1 MPRILLTTLVLLLLL
16 IVTAALLVP
25 LVVDEDKL
33 LEIAATALHDQT
45 GATLTVD
52 GDVQFSLLPTLEISL
67 ADAAI
72 TLPQKQQPNLRAG
85 LLQIGVRLLPLI
97 GGDIEV
103 DSIVLNQIRARI
115 ESGAEGNKVD
125 TTALSN
131 EELDAFYA
139 KRRSSL
145 TKSGETIGAALM
157 VPAALRVNRLTIND
171 AQLDFIDPTAD
182 APVRVE
188 IVRLQAQSL
197 NLDGGAIPVEAKVL
211 LVGDQ
216 PIELSLN
223 GDIRLDQAQHKVT
236 LEEFKLALIGATA
249 DPFELLTSG
258 VIDIERQTA
267 DLQLALSSGDM
278 HGKGTVRYAGLKS
291 PSIDSV
297 MHLNLLDPALLLLA
311 GPQAISNKEED
322 AAGTEEALPLGTL
335 RTIDARTKL
344 SIEQARFDT
353 HTVKDLQANLR
364 VVDGVVQITDVTGV
378 LHEGKLQAAGTFN
391 GKHNTA
397 TLTTQGSLTQLDL
410 ATALAATDSKP
421 VLGGTATLSW
431 QLNSRGRTTDE
442 LTTALQGPIKL
453 TTEDIVLQGT
463 SVEKL
468 LCQIVALTNKEQL
481 EATFS
486 QDTHFD
492 TFTADIQLADGKVT
506 LNPLHAK
513 LTGIAL
519 TGMGDFDLLDQE
531 FEATFKARL
540 SPELEQVD
548 HACRVS
554 KRLTA
559 IEWPINCS
567 GRIDTEPGKWCK
579 VDARSILHDLT
590 INEGQEK
597 LEKKAG
603 KLFNKWFNKGD

>member
-1 MPRILLTTLVLLLLL
+1 M
-16 IVTAALLVP
+16 
-25 LVVDEDKL
+25 
-33 LEIAATALHDQT
+33 
-45 GATLTVD
+45 
-52 GDVQFSLLPTLEISL
+52 
-67 ADAAI
+67 
-72 TLPQKQQPNLRAG
+72 
-85 LLQIGVRLLPLI
+85 
-97 GGDIEV
+97 
-103 DSIVLNQIRARI
+103 
-115 ESGAEGNKVD
+115 
-125 TTALSN
+125 
-131 EELDAFYA
+131 
-139 KRRSSL
+139 
-145 TKSGETIGAALM
+145 
-157 VPAALRVNRLTIND
+157 
-171 AQLDFIDPTAD
+171 
-182 APVRVE
+182 
-188 IVRLQAQSL
+188 
-197 NLDGGAIPVEAKVL
+197 DGGAIPLEATVL

-216 PIELSLN
+216 PLELSLN

-236 LEEFKLALIGATA
+236 LEEFKLALTGATA

-258 VIDIERQTA
+258 VIDLERQTA
-267 DLQLALSSGDM
+267 DLQLALNSGDM
-278 HGKGTVRYAGLKS
+278 HGKGTVRYAGLES

-311 GPQAISNKEED
+311 GPQALNNKEQD
-322 AAGTEEALPLGTL
+322 TAGPEEALPLDTL

-344 SIEQARFDT
+344 SIEQARFDA

-364 VVDGVVQITDVTGV
+364 IIDGVVQITDITGV
-378 LHEGKLQAAGTFN
+378 LHKGKLQAAATFN

-431 QLNSRGRTTDE
+431 QLDSRGRTTDA

-453 TTEDIVLQGT
+453 TTEDIVLRGT

-486 QDTHFD
+486 QNTHFD

-513 LTGIAL
+513 LTGITL

-531 FEATFKARL
+531 FEATIKARL

-554 KRLTA
+554 KRLSA
-559 IEWPINCS
+559 IEWPVKCR
-567 GRIDTEPGKWCK
+567 GRIDTAPSKWCK
-579 VDARSILHDLT
+579 VDATSILHDLT
-590 INEGQEK
+590 INEGREK

-603 KLFNKWFNKGD
+603 KLFNKWFNTGD